1 MVMPLE
7 STLLIPFSLLE
18 KRPTGDVLENRM
30 PANLLPPF
38 LRQQLTQPSGT
49 PTEEY
54 SPIGYGSNPGLHPN
68 RFRLKTRKK
77 GFIPVRN
84 WREQA
89 GAEGSGSQPFLAPKP
104 EKISALVTIDIDL
117 VIHLKNLCRQ
127 GDISII
133 VMCGLDRLERVSE
146 ALSQQ
151 TDILSSM
158 LQFYAPAQFESFLKG
173 IISRKSPKGFT
184 WVSDRWYHIQM
195 ASRLG
200 ITPVGL
206 LEGASQPSA
215 IHRQK
220 PSLTIRSL
228 RDLSPARI
236 RALAPRGTAN
246 TPSSHALRP

>member
-1 MVMPLE
+1 MVKDLE

-18 KRPTGDVLENRM
+18 KRPTSDVLENRM
-30 PANLLPPF
+30 PAKLLPPF
-38 LRQQLTQPSGT
+38 LRQQLTTTSGT
-49 PTEEY
+49 PTEDY
-54 SPIGYGSNPGLHPN
+54 SPIGYGGSQGLHPN

-77 GFIPVRN
+77 GFIPVRH
-84 WREQA
+84 WQEQA
-89 GAEGSGSQPFLAPKP
+89 EPVASQPFLHAKP
-104 EKISALVTIDIDL
+104 EKVSALVTIDIDL

-127 GDISII
+127 GDIQII

-151 TDILSSM
+151 TNILSSM

-173 IISRKSPKGFT
+173 IIQSSSPRGFC
-184 WVSDRWYHIQM
+184 WVSDRWHHIQM

-220 PSLTIRSL
+220 PTLTIRSL
-228 RDLSPARI
+228 RDLNPARV
-236 RALAPRGTAN
+236 RALNVPYKSA
-246 TPSSHALRP
+246 

>member
-1 MVMPLE
+1 MPLE
-7 STLLIPFSLLE
+7 STLLVPFSLLE
-18 KRPTGDVLENRM
+18 KRSASDVLENRM

-49 PTEEY
+49 PSEEY
-54 SPIGYGSNPGLHPN
+54 SPIGYGTNQGLHPN

-84 WREQA
+84 WRESS
-89 GAEGSGSQPFLAPKP
+89 GAEGAATQTLFAARP
-104 EKISALVTIDIDL
+104 EKISAIVTIDIDL

-127 GDISII
+127 GDINII

-151 TDILSSM
+151 TNILSSM

-173 IISRKSPKGFT
+173 IINRKSPKGFS

-220 PSLTIRSL
+220 PTMTIRSL

-236 RALAPRGTAN
+236 RALYTGGF
-246 TPSSHALRP
+246 

>member
-7 STLLIPFSLLE
+7 STLLVPFSLLE
-18 KRPTGDVLENRM
+18 KRPTCDVLENRM

-54 SPIGYGSNPGLHPN
+54 SPIGYGGNYGLHPN

-84 WREQA
+84 WREST
-89 GAEGSGSQPFLAPKP
+89 GSESAVGQTFFTAKP
-104 EKISALVTIDIDL
+104 ERVSSLVTIDIDL

-127 GDISII
+127 GDINII

-173 IISRKSPKGFT
+173 IISRKSPKGFS
-184 WVSDRWYHIQM
+184 WVSDRWYDIQM

-206 LEGASQPSA
+206 LDGASQPSA

-220 PSLTIRSL
+220 PTMTIRSL

-236 RALAPRGTAN
+236 RSLYSGGRW
-246 TPSSHALRP
+246 